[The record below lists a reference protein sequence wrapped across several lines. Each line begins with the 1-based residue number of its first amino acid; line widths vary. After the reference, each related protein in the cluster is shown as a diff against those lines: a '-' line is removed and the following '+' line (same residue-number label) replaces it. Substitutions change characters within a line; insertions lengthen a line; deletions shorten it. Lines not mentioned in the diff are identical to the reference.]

1 MAAAFVYRR
10 LLSAAAIV
18 NVMLLLPTIG
28 AQRHTASDNPSTY
41 NIGGVLSNFDSEE
54 HFRRTISVSILGTLT
69 YYISRIYVHVCV
81 NWHYLLPQHLN
92 FDQQYVPRKVTYY
105 DKTIRMDKNPI
116 KTVFNVCDKLIEKQV
131 SRKLQRRSRSRQC
144 KCNYYATSYHFPL
157 GSVPPPRWLAVA
169 VLVGDSF

>member
-69 YYISRIYVHVCV
+69 YYII
-81 NWHYLLPQHLN
+81 
-92 FDQQYVPRKVTYY
+92 
-105 DKTIRMDKNPI
+105 
-116 KTVFNVCDKLIEKQV
+116 
-131 SRKLQRRSRSRQC
+131 
-144 KCNYYATSYHFPL
+144 
-157 GSVPPPRWLAVA
+157 LAVYMYTY
-169 VLVGDSF
+169 VLTGITYFHSI